1 MTMLYS
7 KYGMRLTESFE
18 SCRLEAYRDIKG
30 VLTIGWGHT
39 SGVQMGDTCTQEQ
52 ADQWFLDD
60 VAPAETCINDAV
72 RVTLTQNEFDA
83 LCCFV
88 FNVGCGAFKGST
100 LLSLLNS
107 GGDPSTQFV
116 RWDKIDGQ
124 PSNGLL
130 RRREAERDLFLQT

>member
-1 MTMLYS
+1 MNISDAGASLI
-7 KYGMRLTESFE
+7 KSFE
-18 SCRLEAYRDIKG
+18 QCRFDAYLDGGG
-30 VLTIGWGHT
+30 VPTIGWGHT